1 METNPSPEATPP
13 EPMAPVSVPP
23 EKPANSKLLMGA
35 VLAIALVVGLYFVNR
50 YWIAPAV
57 KAQSKGDSS
66 HPAAPAFSLTDING
80 HPLKL
85 SDFRGK
91 VVVLDFWATWCGPC
105 RIEIPDFV
113 ELQQRYGAQGFS
125 MVGISM
131 DDSPEPV
138 VDFYKELHMNYPVAV
153 GDSRMGEI
161 YGGVAGLPTTYVIGR
176 DGRIYAKHVGAT
188 DPGVFESEV
197 KQLLAAGPDE
207 EVKGFHQVG
216 RLFEEDKVE
225 LGDPATVDSEVP
237 GVNLTKLSAVQKDAF
252 KKKLES
258 QICNCGCKRNLLNC
272 RQNDRSCSVSKKLA
286 NDELEAFLGG
296 KGPAPTSTDPAGAP
310 ATAPKPAPDSAPKSA
325 PATKPAPADKEKS
338 KSPGNAEPPPG
349 K

>member
-1 METNPSPEATPP
+1 MEEQTPMDNNSSPEVTPP
-13 EPMAPVSVPP
+13 A
-23 EKPANSKLLMGA
+23 ANSKLLLGA
-35 VLAIALVVGLYFVNR
+35 VIAIALVIGLYFVNR

-57 KAQSKGDSS
+57 KAQSKNDGS

-91 VVVLDFWATWCGPC
+91 VVLLDFWATWCGPC

-113 ELQQRYGAQGFS
+113 QLQNRYGTEGFS
-125 MVGISM
+125 MIGISM

-138 VDFYKELHMNYPVAV
+138 VDFYRELRMNYPVAV
-153 GDSRMGEI
+153 GDSRLGEL
-161 YGGVAGLPTTYVIGR
+161 YGGIAGLPTTYLIGR

-188 DPGVFESEV
+188 DPGVFESEI
-197 KQLLAAGPDE
+197 KQLLAGGPDN

-225 LGDPATVDSEVP
+225 LGDPATIDSEVP
-237 GVNLTKLSAVQKDAF
+237 GVDLSKLSAEQKETF
-252 KKKLES
+252 KKKLETQS
-258 QICNCGCKRNLLNC
+258 CNCGCKRNLLNC

-286 NDELEAFLGG
+286 KDQLEAFLSG
-296 KGPAPTSTDPAGAP
+296 KVTAPAGAAPTAAPPIP
-310 ATAPKPAPDSAPKSA
+310 APKTAPAPE
-325 PATKPAPADKEKS
+325 EKS
-338 KSPGNAEPPPG
+338 KAPASAEPPPPG